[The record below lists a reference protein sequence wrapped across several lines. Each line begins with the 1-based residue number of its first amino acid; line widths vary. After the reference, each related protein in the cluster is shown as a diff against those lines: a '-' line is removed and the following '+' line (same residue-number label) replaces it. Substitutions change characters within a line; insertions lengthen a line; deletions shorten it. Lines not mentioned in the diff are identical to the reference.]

1 MKRIAVLSAMLL
13 VGCARE
19 PERGPVSGVVTL
31 DGKPLPRVMVV
42 FVPADNTPG
51 QRSVALTDSGGRYS
65 VFTDKDQHGASVGTH
80 HVSLFD
86 PQSVSDDPAPSR
98 VPAAYTD
105 VIRTPLKPVTVG
117 REAQTFDIHLKSK

>member
-13 VGCARE
+13 VGCSRE
-19 PERGPVSGVVTL
+19 PERGPVTGVVTL
-31 DGKPLPRVMVV
+31 DGQPLSRVMVV

-51 QRSVALTDSGGRYS
+51 QRSVALTDSNGRYT
-65 VFTDKDQHGASVGTH
+65 VFTDKDQDGASVGTH

-86 PQSVSDDPAPSR
+86 PQAVSDDPMPSR

-105 VIRTPLKPVTVG
+105 VIRTPLQPVTVG
-117 REAQTFDIHLKSK
+117 REAQTYDIHLKSR